1 MSTGCWLE
9 GEQRAPADFDLN
21 EQRVSR
27 QRLAAD
33 DVSQLESEAL
43 ERGQA
48 AGFQME
54 MAEVES
60 PAIPL
65 VSAVLAHDAVEPALH
80 AAGQVE
86 ISAVDG
92 EDERIVENGTVEP
105 VGDDQ
110 LDTAGMTVAVGAFR
124 PFVDPGEAVHP
135 PLGRLP

>member
-1 MSTGCWLE
+1 LSTGCRLE

-54 MAEVES
+54 MAEVEA

-65 VSAVLAHDAVEPALH
+65 VAAVLAHDAV
-80 AAGQVE
+80 
-86 ISAVDG
+86 
-92 EDERIVENGTVEP
+92 
-105 VGDDQ
+105 
-110 LDTAGMTVAVGAFR
+110 
-124 PFVDPGEAVHP
+124 
-135 PLGRLP
+135 